1 MVLQSHNTVPA
12 GRCRGP
18 RHLRRLADGWG
29 KSPECRYGWRVFGR
43 ILSGL
48 GRVLIIAG
56 VLVLGFVGY
65 QLWGT
70 SVEASRGQSDLKVSL
85 AADLGE
91 SDVSRVDL
99 TDLTKALAK
108 NEPETAP
115 AIEAPPEGEA
125 LGVISI
131 PRIDLKQI
139 VISGVSRADLKKGPG
154 HYPGTPMP
162 GQAGN
167 AAIAGHRTTYGA
179 PFNRIDELI
188 PGDEIVVSTRQ
199 GEFTYQVIPAPGQT
213 EQAWFA
219 VKPNQVEVLD
229 NMGDNRLTLTACHP
243 KYSAKERII
252 VQAVLKTPAA
262 KTAVAAVPASKA
274 AKPASGADT
283 VSRTAE
289 QFDDGL
295 SGDSSALLPALLF
308 GLGAA
313 VVAGLAAFIKKY
325 TNPWA
330 AWAVATPAI
339 LVLIWFGYVY
349 MDRYLPTL

>member
-1 MVLQSHNTVPA
+1 M
-12 GRCRGP
+12 
-18 RHLRRLADGWG
+18 
-29 KSPECRYGWRVFGR
+29 FGR

-48 GRVLIIAG
+48 GRALIIAG

-91 SDVSRVDL
+91 SDVSRVNL

-115 AIEAPPEGEA
+115 AMEAPPEGEA

-139 VISGVSRADLKKGPG
+139 IISGVGRADLKKGPG

-199 GEFTYQVIPAPGQT
+199 GEFTYQVIPAPGQK
-213 EQAWFA
+213 EQAWYA

-262 KTAVAAVPASKA
+262 QTAVAAVPASTT
-274 AKPASGADT
+274 AKPTSGADT

-289 QFDDGL
+289 QFDEGL

-330 AWAVATPAI
+330 AWVVATPAI